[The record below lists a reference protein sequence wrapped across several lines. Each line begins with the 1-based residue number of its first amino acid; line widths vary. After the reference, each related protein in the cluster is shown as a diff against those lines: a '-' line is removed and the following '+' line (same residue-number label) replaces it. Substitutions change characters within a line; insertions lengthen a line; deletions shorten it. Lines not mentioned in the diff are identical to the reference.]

1 MHLRARCIKSD
12 VGSIRSAARSKLRCE
27 YKRAACGLTH
37 CYADA
42 RTGVVYGVKKMN
54 EIIISDDKSK
64 FPVDEAIELLHKSY
78 WAAERPPEIIKKSI
92 DNSIVFGAYEKD
104 KFVGM
109 ARVVT
114 DFATTFYIADV
125 IVDEKYRGKGIGK
138 KLISTIVSDNRFSNL
153 LGILVTRDAHGLYE
167 QFGFVKDS
175 ERAMTR
181 RI

>member
-1 MHLRARCIKSD
+1 
-12 VGSIRSAARSKLRCE
+12 
-27 YKRAACGLTH
+27 
-37 CYADA
+37 
-42 RTGVVYGVKKMN
+42 MN
-54 EIIISDDKSK
+54 EIVISDDKSK
-64 FPVDEAIELLHKSY
+64 FPVDKAIELLHKSY
-78 WAAERPPEIIKKSI
+78 WAAERAPEKIKKSI

-109 ARVVT
+109 ARVIT

-153 LGILVTRDAHGLYE
+153 LGLLVTRDAHGLYE